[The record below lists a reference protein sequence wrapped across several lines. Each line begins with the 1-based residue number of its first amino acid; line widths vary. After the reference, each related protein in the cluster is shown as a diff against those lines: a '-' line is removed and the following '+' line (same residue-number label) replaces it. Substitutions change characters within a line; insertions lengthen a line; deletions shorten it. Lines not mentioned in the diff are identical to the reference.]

1 VAAGQ
6 AAGRGS
12 VADADLVGRL
22 APDLQLT
29 TGDGPTRLAELM
41 RDGRPLLLDLGGGA
55 TLDGD
60 WIRVV
65 KAGCDDPPADTLLIR
80 PDGQVA
86 WTGTAGLR
94 EAAAEWF
101 EPA

>member
-1 VAAGQ
+1 
-6 AAGRGS
+6 
-12 VADADLVGRL
+12 
-22 APDLQLT
+22 
-29 TGDGPTRLAELM
+29 M

-55 TLDGD
+55 TLGGD

-65 KAGCDDPPADTLLIR
+65 RARCDDPPADTLLIR

-86 WTGTAGLR
+86 WAGTAGLR